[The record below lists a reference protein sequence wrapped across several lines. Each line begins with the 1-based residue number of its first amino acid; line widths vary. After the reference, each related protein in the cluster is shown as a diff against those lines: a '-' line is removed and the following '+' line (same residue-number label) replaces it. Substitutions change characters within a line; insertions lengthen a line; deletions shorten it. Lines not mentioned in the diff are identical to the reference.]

1 MKKGYT
7 LIELIV
13 VLSIMAIFSS
23 MVVIN
28 IVKVKERLEYI
39 EFKNLEAEVKSLLS
53 FGKAYCR
60 KNKVPGQIIIGS
72 DRKTIKFIVTDRY
85 SAITKVIN
93 LGNDIEVGSN
103 FKISENLKQDANNI
117 SDEGFI
123 KSAGTI
129 TITNG
134 NKTKSIDITIS
145 VGSDIIRSP
154 IKNDEE
160 EGDITEW
167 KKVAL

>member
-13 VLSIMAIFSS
+13 VLSIIAIFSS
-23 MVVIN
+23 IVVVN
-28 IVKVKERLEYI
+28 IVKVKERLEDI
-39 EFKNLEAEVKSLLS
+39 EFKNLEVEVKSLLS

-72 DRKTIKFIVTDRY
+72 DRKIIKFVVTDRY
-85 SAITKVIN
+85 SPITKVIN
-93 LGNDIEVGSN
+93 LDNDIEVGSN
-103 FKISENLKQDANNI
+103 LRVSENLKQDANNI

-129 TITNG
+129 TITNSS
-134 NKTKSIDITIS
+134 KTKRIDITIS
-145 VGSDIIRSP
+145 VGNDIIRSP

-167 KKVAL
+167 KKVVL

>member
-1 MKKGYT
+1 MEKH
-7 LIELIV
+7 IV
-13 VLSIMAIFSS
+13 
-23 MVVIN
+23 
-28 IVKVKERLEYI
+28 E
-39 EFKNLEAEVKSLLS
+39 
-53 FGKAYCR
+53 

-85 SAITKVIN
+85 TAITKVIN

-123 KSAGTI
+123 KSSGTI

-160 EGDITEW
+160 EGDVTEW